1 MNATEPARN
10 ASVLLAFR
18 AENIRSLRGE
28 SELSMLATRL
38 ADEDAVRD
46 VTWRAGGQPIGIL
59 PVAGVFGA
67 NASGKTNVIKAMDD
81 MRAHVL
87 HSFRA
92 GSPTG
97 GISRRPYLLEPDRNS
112 KPSRFEADLVLCGVC
127 YQYGFVIDD
136 ESVQEEWAYHYPR
149 GKAARIFHR
158 RGSDMEFGT
167 TGRAKS
173 RAVAELLRPNALY
186 LSTAASANHT
196 ALLPLYGW
204 FTRNLV
210 LAEENTRQLRQAL
223 TTQLLHHDAR
233 RKPVLALLR
242 AAAMGITGAK
252 TQPLDPVADERIQ
265 RAVRILVGLERD
277 ADGTD
282 EGPDLEDLGL
292 RLVHRGADSDI
303 DLDPHDE
310 SFGTLVWFGL
320 VGSVVEALAHGTV
333 LLADEIDASLH
344 PNLVRQL
351 IRLFQNP
358 DSNPRQAQLVF
369 NSHDMTI
376 LGNSAAD
383 RLIGR
388 DQIWFTEKGD
398 DGSTRLYSLADLE
411 PRKNESISRRYLA
424 GRYGATPNLSR
435 KEFSAAAELV
445 GSGGTR

>member
-18 AENIRSLRGE
+18 AENIRSLREE

-38 ADEDAVRD
+38 ADDDAVRN
-46 VTWRAGGQPIGIL
+46 VTWREGGQPIGIL
-59 PVAGVFGA
+59 PIAAVFGA

-81 MRAHVL
+81 MRTHVL

-112 KPSRFEADLVLCGVC
+112 KPSRFEVDLVLNGIC

-136 ESVQEEWAYHYPR
+136 ESVREEWAYHYPH

-158 RGSDMEFGT
+158 RGSDIEFGT

-186 LSTAASANHT
+186 LSTAASANHA

-210 LAEENTRQLRQAL
+210 IAEETTRPLRQAL
-223 TTQLLHHDAR
+223 TTQLLNDDGR

-252 TQPLDPVADERIQ
+252 TQPPDPITDERIQ
-265 RAVRILVGLERD
+265 KAVRILAGLEMD

-282 EGPDLEDLGL
+282 EGPHLDDLGL
-292 RLVHRGADSDI
+292 RLVHQGAGSDV

-310 SFGTLVWFGL
+310 SFGTLVWFGM
-320 VGSVVEALAHGTV
+320 VGSVIEALAQGTV
-333 LLADEIDASLH
+333 LLVDELDASLH
-344 PNLVRQL
+344 PSLVRQL
-351 IRLFQNP
+351 IRLFQDP
-358 DSNPRQAQLVF
+358 ISNPRRAQLVF

-376 LGNSAAD
+376 LGDSASD

-398 DGSTRLYSLADLE
+398 DGSTSLYSLADLE
-411 PRKNESISRRYLA
+411 PRKSEAIGRRYLA
-424 GRYGATPNLSR
+424 GHYGATPNLSNQ
-435 KEFSAAAELV
+435 EFEAAAKLV
-445 GSGGTR
+445 GSSDTQ